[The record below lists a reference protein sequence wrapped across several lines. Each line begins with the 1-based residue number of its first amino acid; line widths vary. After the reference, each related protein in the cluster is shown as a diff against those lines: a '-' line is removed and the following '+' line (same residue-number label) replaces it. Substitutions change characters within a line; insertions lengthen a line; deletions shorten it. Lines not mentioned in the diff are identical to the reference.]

1 MDQIQ
6 KITWTS
12 DFKIGIDD
20 VDLQHESFVF
30 LINRLID
37 ELGVSDDPTYKH
49 RLLEELCLYA
59 GFHFTSEEN
68 LMMKTGF
75 PGLKEHKHLHRHLL
89 SSLNDRINYY
99 KLSRETEKEII
110 IFLIDWFTRH
120 TLEKDR
126 LFGQFMRENLT
137 PKR

>member
-1 MDQIQ
+1 MDQTQ

-12 DFKIGIDD
+12 DFKIGIGD
-20 VDLQHESFVF
+20 VDLQHEYFVF

-37 ELGVSDDPTYKH
+37 ELKISDDSVYKH

-75 PGLKEHKHLHRHLL
+75 PGLGEHKHLHRDLL

-99 KLSRETEKEII
+99 RLSRETEKEII
-110 IFLIDWFTRH
+110 KFLIDWFTRH
-120 TLEKDR
+120 TLKKDR
-126 LFGQFMRENLT
+126 LFGQFMCENLT